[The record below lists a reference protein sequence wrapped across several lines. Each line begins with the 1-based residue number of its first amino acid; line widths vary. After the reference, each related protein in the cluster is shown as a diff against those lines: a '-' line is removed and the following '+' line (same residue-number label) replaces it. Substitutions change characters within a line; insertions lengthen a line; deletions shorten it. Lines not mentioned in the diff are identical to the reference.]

1 MSIESV
7 LPSNH
12 LTHCRPLLLPPSV
25 VPSIGAFSNELLRV
39 PWKTRSQDAGPKAA
53 VPTARHAP
61 WMSFLC
67 LASEPRLQ
75 GARGGNPLLGRAA
88 LPLRRPTGTPRLEW
102 RGCGPSQQQAF
113 SHGAQPSPGTR
124 GIGAPEAAALL
135 SPSCLGSCCSDP
147 LDQDAPHLPGPH
159 LSVVRT
165 RLCPSKAG
173 PAGQLQNPP
182 SPLPALGSRGVLRRG
197 RCRVRVGLPP
207 QAPWRAGM
215 W

>member
-7 LPSNH
+7 MPSNH

-25 VPSIGAFSNELLRV
+25 IPSIGAFSNKLLRV

-102 RGCGPSQQQAF
+102 RGCGPLTAAGFLPRSP
-113 SHGAQPSPGTR
+113 AQPGDQGHWRPR
-124 GIGAPEAAALL
+124 GCGPPVSFLPRFL
-135 SPSCLGSCCSDP
+135 PFRPPRSGCSPS
-147 LDQDAPHLPGPH
+147 
-159 LSVVRT
+159 T
-165 RLCPSKAG
+165 W
-173 PAGQLQNPP
+173 P
-182 SPLPALGSRGVLRRG
+182 SPLCGQDKALPV
-197 RCRVRVGLPP
+197 
-207 QAPWRAGM
+207 
-215 W
+215 